1 MRFWGGIAA
10 SCLAWVW
17 GLSSPCLGQSAALFA
32 PPSYAHSQSPHPAIE
47 SPAATPWF
55 DPKQSENNE
64 VLIFLPPVFPEEE
77 HTDLLARKPE
87 ERQPVERRV
96 PEVQPSA
103 EPSSLDP
110 PSPEPPSSEAS
121 PPEALPSEPSP
132 FGPPPLPRDQWWD
145 VQVVARMSD
154 RGNTL
159 PIDMAGLM
167 KLAMQCSQ
175 QVKAVGVTRWIR
187 GEQTTIA
194 AAEFDTQLYADSR
207 FDDTSDPVGNTLTTG
222 GPPRLNEH
230 IVRLESGLRR
240 KTYGG
245 ASVSLSQQLGHDNSN
260 SLFFIPNDQGNA
272 RLSLEMRQPLL
283 EGRGRQYNQSF
294 VVETVFQTEQAEA
307 EYLQALQDRLLEVG
321 SAYWSLYRARATL
334 AQQRRHVDRA
344 AGVAEE
350 LEHRQILDTLRSQ
363 VLRAKAAV
371 ATRRS
376 ELAVAEAEVRNAE
389 ANIRALLNATCLQ
402 CNPMPEL
409 VPTQLPPSEAFP
421 PHLVPGVEQALRLR
435 PEMRALAAQLRAADV
450 RTAQACNETLPSLDL
465 VLESYLN
472 GLEGN
477 SDVGGAWKEQFSDG
491 APSYGV
497 GLQFST
503 PLGNRAAQAR
513 LRQRQFD
520 QSRIHHLMR
529 DQGDRIRSEVE
540 IAARNVAAAYQTAEA
555 RRLSVQAVN
564 AEMEY
569 LEERWKRLR
578 GDANLGQ
585 LQLDDLL
592 NAQVRLFEE
601 EKALATAQAAYGATL
616 LELQKAVGGLVGA
629 CPTP

>member
-1 MRFWGGIAA
+1 MRVWGGIAA
-10 SCLAWVW
+10 SCLAWVG
-17 GLSSPCLGQSAALFA
+17 GLSTHCQGQPAALFA
-32 PPSYAHSQSPHPAIE
+32 PPSFTQLQSANVTAEMPA
-47 SPAATPWF
+47 SRVRF
-55 DPKQSENNE
+55 DPAGPVENE
-64 VLIFLPPVFPEEE
+64 VLIFLPPAFPTEE
-77 HTDLLARKPE
+77 
-87 ERQPVERRV
+87 QERRV
-96 PEVQPSA
+96 ALLPEDSQPSNGPDSVAQPSA
-103 EPSSLDP
+103 NPASAKPASAKP
-110 PSPEPPSSEAS
+110 AS
-121 PPEALPSEPSP
+121 PKPDSP
-132 FGPPPLPRDQWWD
+132 DPAFFGPPSVGSHPAPGDQWWD
-145 VQVVARMSD
+145 VQVVSQMGD
-154 RGNTL
+154 RSNTL
-159 PIDMAGLM
+159 QVDLAGLM

-187 GEQTTIA
+187 SEQTTIA
-194 AAEFDTQLYADSR
+194 AADFDTQLYADGR

-230 IVRLESGLRR
+230 LIRLESGFRR

-272 RLSLEMRQPLL
+272 RMSLEMRQPLL

-307 EYLQALQDRLLEVG
+307 EYLQALQDRLFEVG
-321 SAYWSLYRARATL
+321 TAYWSLYRARATL

-344 AGVAEE
+344 AGVSEE

-389 ANIRALLNATCLQ
+389 ANIRALVNAACLQ

-409 VPTQLPPSEAFP
+409 VPTQLPPDDEFP
-421 PHLVPGVEQALRLR
+421 TDLLPQAEQALRRR

-477 SDVGGAWKEQFSDG
+477 SDVGGAWREQFSDG

-497 GLQFST
+497 GLQFSA

-520 QSRIHHLMR
+520 QARIQHLMH

-540 IAARNVAAAYQTAEA
+540 IARRNVAAAYQTVQA
-555 RRLSVQAVN
+555 RELSVQAVN
-564 AEMEY
+564 AEMTY

-629 CPTP
+629 GPPP